1 MKQMIA
7 ILFPILFGLAAAS
20 DQIEL
25 LDGTKY
31 DGKLIKGWQV
41 TPGFTFSHSFYGDT
55 PTFLGNYLQ
64 GAKAL
69 NLYVLFNQNPAVWQA
84 GMNFTSYFGGKQ
96 KQPGDIVRQLYRDR
110 DFVGAFVS
118 RSF

>member
-1 MKQMIA
+1 M
-7 ILFPILFGLAAAS
+7 
-20 DQIEL
+20 
-25 LDGTKY
+25 
-31 DGKLIKGWQV
+31 
-41 TPGFTFSHSFYGDT
+41 
-55 PTFLGNYLQ
+55 
-64 GAKAL
+64 